1 MIIRNL
7 SALILFLITNT
18 LHAETPED
26 KGLAIAQESDRRD
39 KGFQDNK
46 AYVHMVLKNMQGESA
61 ERELEIRTLE
71 NTQDNDGDKSFVLFT
86 TPLDIQYTTLLTH
99 THIKEADDQW
109 LYMPATKRVKRITT
123 TNKSGSFVGS
133 EFSYEDMTSP
143 EVAKYT
149 YRYLRDEACGDLQCF
164 VVERYP
170 VYDNSGYSK
179 QIAWIDQNE
188 YRFQKIE
195 FYDRKDELLKKLSLR
210 DYHKY
215 LDKYWRSHDMLMENL
230 QTGKSTKMIWNE
242 YQFRS
247 GLTESSFSQQAL
259 LQTP

>member
-1 MIIRNL
+1 MIIRTL
-7 SALILFLITNT
+7 SAIILVVLTSTI
-18 LHAETPED
+18 HADTSED
-26 KGLAIAQESDRRD
+26 KGLAIIQEADRRD

-46 AYVHMVLKNMQGESA
+46 ANVRMILKNLQGESA

-71 NTQDNDGDKSFVLFT
+71 NTQDNDGDKSIVLFS
-86 TPLDIQYTTLLTH
+86 TPLDIQHTTLLTH
-99 THIKEADDQW
+99 THIKQADDQW

-123 TNKSGSFVGS
+123 SNKSGSFVGS
-133 EFSYEDMTSP
+133 EFSYEDMSSP

-170 VYDNSGYSK
+170 VDENSGYSK
-179 QIAWIDQNE
+179 QVAWIDQGE

-195 FYDRKDELLKKLSLR
+195 FYDRKEELLKKLSLR

-215 LDKYWRSHDMLMENL
+215 LDKYWRPLDMLMENI
-230 QTGKSTKMIWNE
+230 QTGKSTKMIWND

-247 GLTESSFSQQAL
+247 GLTENNFSQQTL
-259 LQTP
+259 LQNP